1 MFLQKIS
8 LLMSLLSPLAW
19 FIWFTYAVILP
30 LCTFLVIADVFVIIQ
45 LLKVTYSEDDEYETF
60 LTTREALKTIFPEA
74 SNKDIKKYD
83 KQLDKVKDFEPVLI
97 ISPNH
102 NWINQHTLQNYQMV
116 MNAFAIDSLQQNN
129 RRDGNSLLIFHF
141 STMTE
146 LYTVRQNVRTL
157 HPNAYFNPVAQPK
170 QEPIGAAWI
179 FYKVGASKCD
189 FGEDDNFFIC

>member
-1 MFLQKIS
+1 
-8 LLMSLLSPLAW
+8 MSKYDA
-19 FIWFTYAVILP
+19 
-30 LCTFLVIADVFVIIQ
+30 
-45 LLKVTYSEDDEYETF
+45 TF